1 MADAYEIYVDS
12 IRRNNR
18 EALLP
23 YFTRERFDLYGL
35 NAMDANA
42 AIRQAQRDQLAEGA
56 KLDARYQDPVELYDR
71 IAPSTMRAMIALNKA
86 EANAGRLL
94 NPQNIPLIRSYA
106 KKGPGTPRTDVN
118 PSLFLGRSSSSPTF
132 LGRGY
137 QQGLGSVPSN
147 QTMPSFYMQTGAP
160 APAPAP
166 TPSSF
171 MPAPI
176 PFSTIAAGT
185 IPSGFPSTAASMQGL
200 MGGGSV
206 HRGTPFRKGGPMD
219 RMVSEMIMNSSR

>member
-1 MADAYEIYVDS
+1 MSDAYERYVDF
-12 IRRNNR
+12 IRRNDR

-42 AIRQAQRDQLAEGA
+42 EIRQAQRDQLAEGA
-56 KLDARYQDPVELYDR
+56 RLDARYQDPVELYDR
-71 IAPSTMRAMIALNKA
+71 IAPSTMRAMIALNRA

-94 NPQNIPLIRSYA
+94 NPQNTELIRSYA
-106 KKGPGTPRTDVN
+106 KKDPVIPRTDTGS
-118 PSLFLGRSSSSPTF
+118 SLFLGRSSSSPTF

-137 QQGLGSVPSN
+137 QQGLGSVPAN
-147 QTMPSFYMQTGAP
+147 RPMPSFYLQTGAP
-160 APAPAP
+160 VPTPTPAPY
-166 TPSSF
+166 T
-171 MPAPI
+171 PAPI

-200 MGGGSV
+200 MDGGSV
-206 HRGTPFRKGGPMD
+206 HRSTPFRNGGPMD
-219 RMVSEMIMNSSR
+219 RMVSEMIRNSSR

>member
-42 AIRQAQRDQLAEGA
+42 AIRQAQRDQLPEGA
-56 KLDARYQDPVELYDR
+56 KLDARYQDPVEYYDR
-71 IAPSTMRAMIALNKA
+71 KAPSTMRAMIALNKA

-94 NPQNIPLIRSYA
+94 NPQNIPLIRYYA
-106 KKGPGTPRTDVN
+106 KKGPGTPRADAES
-118 PSLFLGRSSSSPTF
+118 SLFLGRSSSSPTF

-147 QTMPSFYMQTGAP
+147 QAMPSFYMQTGT
-160 APAPAP
+160 PAP
-166 TPSSF
+166 TPAPV

-206 HRGTPFRKGGPMD
+206 HRSTPFRKGGPMD
-219 RMVSEMIMNSSR
+219 RMVSEMIRNSSR

>member
-1 MADAYEIYVDS
+1 MSDAYKIYLDS
-12 IRRNNR
+12 IRKNNR

-23 YFTRERFDLYGL
+23 YFTKERFDLYGL

-42 AIRQAQRDQLAEGA
+42 AIRQAHRDQLAEGA
-56 KLDARYQDPVELYDR
+56 KLDARYQDPVEYYDR

-94 NPQNIPLIRSYA
+94 NPQNTSLIRYYA
-106 KKGPGTPRTDVN
+106 KKGPGTPRTDAQS
-118 PSLFLGRSSSSPTF
+118 SLFLGRSSSSPTF

-137 QQGLGSVPSN
+137 QQGLGSIPSN
-147 QTMPSFYMQTGAP
+147 QPMPSFYMQTGAP

-166 TPSSF
+166 Y

-206 HRGTPFRKGGPMD
+206 HKSTPFRKGGPMD
-219 RMVSEMIMNSSR
+219 RMVSEMIRNSSR